1 MFGSIKISLRTRLCL
16 GVFLASIIPC
26 LIGGAYLVELVLDR
40 IHNSYLKQARSAIV
54 MVQSELDHALLTPAE
69 NLVGTL
75 AHDERLALV
84 TPGELNYYRS
94 GADFVDHGLPQ
105 DNALR
110 RRFDNL
116 KEHHAH
122 IGSIFFAATDGGY
135 LETPPFT
142 PNISYDPRERAWYKN
157 TIAQRGHVVTSDPYV
172 TAISG
177 RMVVSV
183 THTVEND
190 YETRGIVG
198 IMLPLTEFQNKVL
211 ETTIGETG
219 HLMILNPN
227 ERIVVS
233 PKHPEWL
240 LKTPQEIDLPE
251 LSSLVEQPDALL
263 PLKAFGKEQL
273 LLVGPPDRRGWKVLA
288 LIDRQ
293 ELVAQAA
300 PLRNTIIAVYT
311 LTLLMV
317 LLTIIYAATRIT
329 RPLRKMTE
337 SATRMATGDLN
348 KTEIQV
354 STNDELGQLAKSFS
368 LMAKN
373 LKQSYSE
380 LELRVE
386 ERTQDLNAANEELQA
401 MNEEL
406 SDTITQLHQTQEL
419 LVKTEKL
426 AALSGLVAG
435 VAHEINT
442 PAGVALTAAS
452 HLDAIT
458 KELSALYAVNG
469 VKRSHLSEY
478 VAEAQQATNHI
489 LTNLQKTIR
498 LVRSFKQVSVN
509 QTNEMRHLFN
519 VRECLE
525 DAVAC
530 FTDRLAKSR
539 IEVNIDCPDDLL
551 LNSFPDSLRQIISNL
566 LANSLLH
573 AYKPDEKGLIVISA
587 AKERSG
593 IRLCYYDDG
602 RGMEEGVLAKMYEP
616 FFTTNR
622 ATGSLGLGMAVI
634 YNIIAVQFGGMIDC
648 ASTPGEGV
656 KFTITLPE
664 NPDLNA

>member
-1 MFGSIKISLRTRLCL
+1 MFGIKKNSLRTRLCL
-16 GVFLASIIPC
+16 GVFLASIIPY
-26 LIGGAYLVELVLDR
+26 LLGGAYLVELVIER
-40 IHNSYLKQARSAIV
+40 IHNSYFKHARSVII
-54 MVQSELDHALLTPAE
+54 MVQNELDHSLLTPAE

-84 TPGELNYYRS
+84 KSSELNDYRTFGS
-94 GADFVDHGLPQ
+94 AEFVDHSLPQ

-142 PNISYDPRERAWYKN
+142 PNGSYDPRERAWYKN
-157 TIAQRGHVVTSDPYV
+157 TLAQRGRIVTTDPYI

-177 RMVVSV
+177 QMVVSV
-183 THTVEND
+183 THTVD
-190 YETRGIVG
+190 KGPETTGVIG

-211 ETTIGETG
+211 ETTIGKTG

-233 PKHPEWL
+233 PKYPEWL
-240 LKTPQEIDLPE
+240 LKTPAEIGMPE
-251 LSSLVEQPDALL
+251 LSGLVEKTDDLIPF
-263 PLKAFGKEQL
+263 KAFGKDQI
-273 LLVGPPDRRGWKVLA
+273 LLVGPPDRRGWKVIA

-293 ELVAQAA
+293 ELAAQAA
-300 PLRNTIIAVYT
+300 PLRNTVIIVYS
-311 LTLLMV
+311 LTLLLV
-317 LLTIIYAATRIT
+317 LLTIIYATTRIT
-329 RPLRKMTE
+329 RPLKKMTAIT
-337 SATRMATGDLN
+337 SQMADGDLDT
-348 KTEIQV
+348 TEIEV

-368 LMAKN
+368 RMAKN
-373 LKQSYSE
+373 LKQSYNE

-406 SDTITQLHQTQEL
+406 CDTITQLHKTQEL

-426 AALSGLVAG
+426 AALGGLVAG

-458 KELSALYAVNG
+458 KELAALYAVNG

-478 VAEAQQATNHI
+478 IAEAQQAVAHVLN
-489 LTNLQKTIR
+489 NLQQTIH
-498 LVRSFKQVSVN
+498 LVRSFKQVSVS
-509 QTNEMRHLFN
+509 QTHETRHSFN
-519 VRECLE
+519 VKECIE

-530 FTDRLAKSR
+530 FTDRLATGR
-539 IEVNIDCPDDLL
+539 IDVKIDCPADLTID
-551 LNSFPDSLRQIISNL
+551 SFPDSLRQIISNL

-573 AYKPDEKGLIVISA
+573 AYKPEEKGLIIISA
-587 AKERSG
+587 AREKAG
-593 IRLCYYDDG
+593 ICLCYYDDG
-602 RGMEEGVLAKMYEP
+602 RGMDEGVLTRMYEP

-622 ATGSLGLGMAVI
+622 ASGSLGLGMAVI
-634 YNIIAVQFGGMIDC
+634 YNIIAQQFGGMIDC

-664 NPDLNA
+664 K